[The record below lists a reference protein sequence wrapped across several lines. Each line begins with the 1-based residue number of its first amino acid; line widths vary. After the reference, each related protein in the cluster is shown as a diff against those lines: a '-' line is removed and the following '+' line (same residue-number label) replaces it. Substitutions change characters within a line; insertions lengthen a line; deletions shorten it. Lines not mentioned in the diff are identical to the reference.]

1 MKRRQRQ
8 LPPDHRARLMD
19 GMAAAFAKR
28 SYSETTI
35 ADIVRHAGVSKRT
48 FYEHFGA
55 KEECLLALY
64 VAASERVLAAIEAA
78 VATARGLDQQIAA
91 ATTAYLARMQ
101 AHPQLMRTL
110 LIEIL
115 AAGPT
120 GLAVR
125 RDIHQRYAALL
136 RRLVSRTH
144 RRPLSA
150 AMASAVVG
158 GINELI
164 LQAVLDDRIDRLLD
178 LAGPAADLV
187 HAVVDA
193 A

>member
-1 MKRRQRQ
+1 
-8 LPPDHRARLMD
+8 MD

-28 SYSETTI
+28 SYADTTI

-48 FYEHFGA
+48 FYEHFDS

-64 VAASERVLAAIEAA
+64 VAASERVLGAIEEA
-78 VATARGLDQQIAA
+78 VESAGTLDGQIAG
-91 ATTAYLARMQ
+91 ATRAYLARMQ

-115 AAGPT
+115 ATGPS

-136 RRLVSRTH
+136 RRLVSRPGK
-144 RRPLSA
+144 PLPA
-150 AMASAVVG
+150 PMASAVVG

-178 LAGPAADLV
+178 LARPAANLV
-187 HAVVDA
+187 RAVAGAFGSRVRRGPQA
-193 A
+193 GNSRRA